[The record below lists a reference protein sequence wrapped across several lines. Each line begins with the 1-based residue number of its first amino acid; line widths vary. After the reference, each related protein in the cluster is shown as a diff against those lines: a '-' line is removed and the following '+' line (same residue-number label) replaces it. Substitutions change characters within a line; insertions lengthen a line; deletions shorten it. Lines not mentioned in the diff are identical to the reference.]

1 MEQPRPEFDSNEEWE
16 TWMSASSLTGVQDTA
31 PTSLEESCHASTK
44 VDDKIEKKMEN
55 EDDILPMED
64 DWGDSPGTREL
75 FLGETARYVGYV
87 DPKVGSCKDPVL
99 HPPGC
104 YEAG

>member
-1 MEQPRPEFDSNEEWE
+1 MKKKRMEQPRPEFDSNEEWE
-16 TWMSASSLTGVQDTA
+16 TWMSASSLTGAQDTA

-75 FLGETARYVGYV
+75 FLGETARYVG
-87 DPKVGSCKDPVL
+87 
-99 HPPGC
+99 
-104 YEAG
+104 